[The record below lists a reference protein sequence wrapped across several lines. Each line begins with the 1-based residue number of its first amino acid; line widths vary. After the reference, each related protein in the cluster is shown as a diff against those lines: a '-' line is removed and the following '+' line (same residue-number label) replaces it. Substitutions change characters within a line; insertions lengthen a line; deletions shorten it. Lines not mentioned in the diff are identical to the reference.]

1 MMAFLL
7 ENCETFSVIDFIE
20 KPNLLNFVN
29 MSAML
34 CPRLQPQPYFPCFQ
48 SIN

>member
-7 ENCETFSVIDFIE
+7 ENCETFSVKDFIE

-34 CPRLQPQPYFPCFQ
+34 CPRLQPQPYFPGFQ